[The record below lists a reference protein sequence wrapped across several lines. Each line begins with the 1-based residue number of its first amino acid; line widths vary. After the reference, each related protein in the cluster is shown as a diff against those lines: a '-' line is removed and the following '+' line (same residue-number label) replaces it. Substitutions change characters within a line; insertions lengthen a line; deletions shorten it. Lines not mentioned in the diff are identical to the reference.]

1 MSLDLDTATL
11 ADAVSAIAAGQVGSE
26 ELLNA
31 QLDRIDIFNPSVNAV
46 VAFDIERAIGEARA
60 ADEARVAGR
69 DLGPLGGIPMTVKDT
84 FETAGCVTTAGAP
97 ALADHVPEIDADV
110 VAGLRDAGAV
120 IFGKTNVPLF
130 AGDHQ
135 TYNEVY
141 GLTRNPWDP
150 ERTAG
155 GSSGG
160 SAVSVAC
167 GFSLGEYGSDI
178 GSSIRAPAHFNG
190 VFGLKPSWGVVS
202 QRGHVPWPSGSLGT
216 MDLSVMGPIARTVE
230 DLELLFD
237 ASLRHGAMRLAG
249 HAAVPGAALPP
260 GGAVDLAGLRVG
272 LWLDDPVAP
281 VDTVTQT
288 TIQSFAAQLEGLG
301 AAVDDEAAPSVP
313 SVDLHDTYNR
323 LLTPVTSAGLP
334 PSVLDRLQEIAAKQ
348 SEDLPAD
355 DPTTFTARHARDSLA
370 RHASWI
376 AADEQRSRAQA
387 AWAELFDTVDVVLM
401 PVSQTQ
407 AFLHDTERRYAD
419 RTVAVDRGP
428 DEAAERAYHELLF
441 WAGLATMPLL
451 PSLAMPVGPVD
462 RLPLG
467 VQIVGPR
474 WSDRRLLAIGS
485 AMAAGTGIGFRP
497 PTLVAG

>member
-11 ADAVSAIAAGQVGSE
+11 TDAVSAIAAGEVGCE

-31 QLDRIDIFNPSVNAV
+31 QLDRVDVFNPSVNAV
-46 VAFDIERAIGEARA
+46 VAFDIERATAEARA
-60 ADEARVAGR
+60 ADEARVGGR
-69 DLGPLGGIPMTVKDT
+69 DLGPLGGIPLTVKDT
-84 FETAGCVTTAGAP
+84 WETAGCVTTAGAP
-97 ALADHVPEIDADV
+97 ALAEYVPEVDADV

-120 IFGKTNVPLF
+120 IFGKTNVPF
-130 AGDHQ
+130 YAGDHQ
-135 TYNEVY
+135 TFNDVY

-150 ERTAG
+150 DRTAG

-178 GSSIRAPAHFNG
+178 GSSIRGPAHFNG

-202 QRGHVPWPSGSLGT
+202 QRGHIPWPPGSLGT
-216 MDLSVMGPIARTVE
+216 MDLSVMGPLARTVD
-230 DLELLFD
+230 DLELLLD
-237 ASLRHGAMRLAG
+237 ASLRHGAMRLG
-249 HAAVPGAALPP
+249 GQTPVPGSGLPP
-260 GGAVDLAGLRVG
+260 SGAVELAGLRIG
-272 LWLDDPVAP
+272 LWLDDAVAP
-281 VDTVTQT
+281 VDTVTRT
-288 TIQSFAAQLEGLG
+288 TLEAFASQLEGLG
-301 AAVDDEAAPSVP
+301 AVIDDEARPSVP
-313 SVDLHDTYNR
+313 SADLHDTYSR
-323 LLTPVTSAGLP
+323 LLTAVMSAGLP
-334 PSVLDRLQEIAAKQ
+334 PAVIDRLGAIAAEQ
-348 SEDLPAD
+348 TGELPAA
-355 DPTTFTARHARDSLA
+355 DPSTYTARHARDSLA
-370 RHASWI
+370 RHASWV

-428 DEAAERAYHELLF
+428 DEPAERAYHELLF

-451 PSLAMPVGPVD
+451 PSLAIPLGPVD
-462 RLPLG
+462 GLPLG
-467 VQIVGPR
+467 VQLVGPR